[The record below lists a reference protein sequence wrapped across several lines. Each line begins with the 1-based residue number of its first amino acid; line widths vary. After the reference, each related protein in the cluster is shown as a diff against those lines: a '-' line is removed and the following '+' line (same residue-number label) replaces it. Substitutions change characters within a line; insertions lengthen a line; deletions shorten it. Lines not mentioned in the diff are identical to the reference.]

1 VIEAAE
7 AATAAAAA
15 AANVEGAVDSARAL
29 EAVIAEC
36 EAEEVDMSGSRL
48 QDMDIRDG
56 SHLVERDHTVPAVVG
71 ADRSPLV
78 AVVCRRQS

>member
-1 VIEAAE
+1 VIAAAE

-29 EAVIAEC
+29 EAVIAGC

-56 SHLVERDHTVPAVVG
+56 SHLVERDHTVLAVVG
-71 ADRSPLV
+71 AGRSPLV
-78 AVVCRRQS
+78 AVVCRRRS